1 MCVGPIPSDR
11 RAVAAGL
18 CQILAQSA
26 EDDSVSLEQLGQA
39 ARQIAD
45 FLLDAERVRMANGA
59 PRLSVIEG
67 GRQSS

>member
-1 MCVGPIPSDR
+1 MCVGPIPNDR

-26 EDDSVSLEQLGQA
+26 EDNTIPLEQLGRA
-39 ARQIAD
+39 ARQIAE
-45 FLLDAERVRMANGA
+45 FLLESDRLTDGVGTG

-67 GRQSS
+67 GRR

>member
-11 RAVAAGL
+11 RVVAAGL

-26 EDDSVSLEQLGQA
+26 EDDNVSLEQLGQA

-45 FLLDAERVRMANGA
+45 FLLEAERVQLSPGQR
-59 PRLSVIEG
+59 RLSVIEG
-67 GRQSS
+67 GRQ